1 MMQNITIQAG
11 VPVPINEAGDFFRML
26 AATDPMDLR
35 FYRNGKEVAEALQ
48 VGAGYAEQFGEGF
61 DRLVIE
67 SATTQN
73 IQFTVRLGNRVFFD
87 APPTGNVSVVN
98 VRGAVT
104 QAQKTVTNASAEMIA
119 ANTAR
124 RFLLIQNKSA
134 SGTLYLNLSGVAA
147 TTANGLQIGPG
158 DSLSLENFVP
168 TGAVHAIGDIASN
181 PDVVVVE
188 G

>member
-1 MMQNITIQAG
+1 MLQNVTINAG
-11 VPVPINEAGDFFRML
+11 DPLQINEPGDFFRIL
-26 AATDPMDLR
+26 AATDALNLR
-35 FYRNGKEVAEALQ
+35 FYRNGKEVAEAEQ
-48 VGAGYAEQFGEGF
+48 IGAGYAEEFAQGF

-67 SATTQN
+67 SATTQA

-87 APPTGNVSVVN
+87 APPTGNVNVVN

-104 QAQKTVTNASAEMIA
+104 QTQKTVTNASAQMIA

-158 DSLSLENFVP
+158 DSLSLESFVP